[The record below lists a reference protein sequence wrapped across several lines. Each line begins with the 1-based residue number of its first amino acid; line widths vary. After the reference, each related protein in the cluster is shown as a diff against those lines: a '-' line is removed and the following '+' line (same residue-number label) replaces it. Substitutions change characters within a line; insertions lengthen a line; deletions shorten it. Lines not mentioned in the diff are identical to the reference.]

1 MQFSFNQMIARLFS
15 APLRRAL
22 LGVCTLILA
31 LQLIGAASHQ
41 HDAAEPLG
49 DCVICQLAAH
59 LPADIPGTPPAL
71 LAVFLVVAYLLARLP
86 RQAGIVAPRY
96 LFPVPQGPPAF
107 PSSVH

>member
-1 MQFSFNQMIARLFS
+1 MQFSFNQMIARLRS

-22 LGVCTLILA
+22 LGVCTLVLA
-31 LQLIGAASHQ
+31 LQLISAGFHR

-49 DCVICQLAAH
+49 DCAICQMAAH
-59 LPADIPGTPPAL
+59 LPADIPGAAPAL

-86 RQAGIVAPRY
+86 RDASIVAPRY

-107 PSSVH
+107 SLSRQ